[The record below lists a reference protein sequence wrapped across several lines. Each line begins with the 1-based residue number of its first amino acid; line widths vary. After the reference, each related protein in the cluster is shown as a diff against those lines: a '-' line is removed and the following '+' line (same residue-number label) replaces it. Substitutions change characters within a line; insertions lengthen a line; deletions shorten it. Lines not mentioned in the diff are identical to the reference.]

1 MKHFIFA
8 RLSLALLF
16 ICILSASLKAQQKQE
31 YYSLVPG
38 ILGDHLV
45 VFDSLVVLVSG
56 DWDKDTINYFF
67 FQSKIHFH
75 HFDLEGT
82 LIKTHSFNI
91 NNTEWLLRPEFL
103 RSLSRHKVHRLRNG
117 NFLIGG
123 HGRVVDPDENL
134 SGANLSPIELQKNW
148 TMSYPY
154 TDGNPKDIYPMV
166 NPLILTFNS
175 TLDSLLRIDTLEA
188 VPAFANVNLIY
199 EVAPDT
205 IIISYHK
212 SEPSNQVLLETDS
225 LFNVRWISEDFG
237 RQVYWEANIH
247 DFLVSPDGDYMIS
260 MQYYYQWTPNNL
272 GYNKNIMFKF
282 DRKNGELL
290 WEKQLWAGKGQNT
303 FAVMAPWKDDKF
315 VIALDD
321 CCKYTNPFH
330 EIIFH
335 EHTGMH
341 LQVRDSD
348 GMIHQEISL
357 RDFLW
362 TFVKVFPGPDV
373 YGDDLEDPDNIAPWF
388 IPLNITSTAD
398 GSFLITGVQYSCS
411 HRYFGR
417 GFLLK
422 LDHDLL
428 PQWARIFEIDK
439 KNYVYGTNYA
449 FLYNAVEAFDRIYMG
464 GSFVTVGYSGI
475 NSPNYPP
482 NYSWDFHFR
491 KDLFFALDN
500 YGCYEPGCH
509 LSDNIPHFELAKSI
523 HLYPNPAVN
532 QCRLHISNPEMAQKD
547 KVLFISD
554 LHGRGVLTQRFSGDE
569 WLIDTSGY
577 PSGIYLVYI
586 MMDGNVLKAEKLM
599 ISR

>member
-1 MKHFIFA
+1 MKRNFFA
-8 RLSLALLF
+8 KLSLTLLF
-16 ICILSASLKAQQKQE
+16 YTLVYSNLSAQQQNDFFTM
-31 YYSLVPG
+31 VPG
-38 ILGDHLV
+38 ILGDQLIV
-45 VFDSLVVLVSG
+45 LDTTMVLVSA
-56 DWDKDTINYFF
+56 DWGYTPDSLFIFRNTIRLHFF
-67 FQSKIHFH
+67 NAQGNFLF
-75 HFDLEGT
+75 T
-82 LIKTHSFNI
+82 NSFNLSDAG
-91 NNTEWLLRPEFL
+91 WYFPEVL
-103 RSLSRHKVHRLRNG
+103 RSLSRKKIHRLSNG
-117 NFLIGG
+117 NILMGG
-123 HGRVVDPDENL
+123 HARVVDPEVKINGQYFAPSDTNYKEALSYGSSDEV
-134 SGANLSPIELQKNW
+134 
-148 TMSYPY
+148 
-154 TDGNPKDIYPMV
+154 PKDQPPMA

-175 TLDSLLRIDTLEA
+175 TLDSLLRVDTLEA
-188 VPAFANVNLIY
+188 VPYFGNITLIH

-205 IIISYHK
+205 LLISYHK
-212 SEPSNQVLLETDS
+212 TYPSNQVLLETDS

-237 RQVYWEANIH
+237 KQDYWEADIY
-247 DFLVSPDGDYMIS
+247 DFLVTPEGDYIIS
-260 MQYYYQWTPNNL
+260 MEYFYQYTANPL
-272 GYNKNIMFKF
+272 GYNKNILFKF
-282 DRKNGELL
+282 DRLTGELL
-290 WEKQLWAGKGQNT
+290 WEKQVWTGKGQNT

-321 CCKYTNPFH
+321 CCKITNPFWN
-330 EIIFH
+330 ITFH

-348 GMIHQEISL
+348 GAIHQEISL

-482 NYSWDFHFR
+482 NYPWDFHFR

-532 QCRLHISNPEMAQKD
+532 QCRLHISNPELAQKD